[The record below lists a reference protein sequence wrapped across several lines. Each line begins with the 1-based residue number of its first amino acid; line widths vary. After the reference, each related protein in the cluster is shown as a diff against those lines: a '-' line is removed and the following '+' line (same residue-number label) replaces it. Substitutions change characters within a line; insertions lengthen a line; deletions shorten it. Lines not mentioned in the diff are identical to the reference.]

1 MLCGVFVTFAW
12 GVYICVPL
20 LLRAAP
26 SLGSRALTVL
36 YVAFYAG
43 FLVSRV
49 PCRDEE
55 WWPGLCADAV
65 P

>member
-1 MLCGVFVTFAW
+1 MPAGAIR
-12 GVYICVPL
+12 GH
-20 LLRAAP
+20 
-26 SLGSRALTVL
+26 SRALTVL

-49 PCRDEE
+49 PRRDEE